1 MCEAR
6 GRSKANRRHVNWLF
20 STHTAVLLNGCWKGW
35 KLPLNQS
42 SYKDKLIKK
51 KIILS
56 LSCLPVISRPPVL
69 ICLWHQS
76 QGVNSFVNCFSKGGI
91 LLHFPTFVLFMTNN
105 KIITICFRITIK
117 DERLL
122 TYYCKQ
128 KKRLFKRLDFCCPS
142 VRPLSAAPNRKK
154 GLRYQT
160 NGIRDFSLHQH
171 R

>member
-1 MCEAR
+1 M
-6 GRSKANRRHVNWLF
+6 
-20 STHTAVLLNGCWKGW
+20 
-35 KLPLNQS
+35 PLNQS

-56 LSCLPVISRPPVL
+56 LSCQLPVISRPPVL

-128 KKRLFKRLDFCCPS
+128 KKRFFKRLDFCNQIQCFT
-142 VRPLSAAPNRKK
+142 
-154 GLRYQT
+154 T
-160 NGIRDFSLHQH
+160 NNDPTFYMCVFIWPYFKLIRT
-171 R
+171 

>member
-1 MCEAR
+1 MLERLKIAPKPKQLQR
-6 GRSKANRRHVNWLF
+6 QINKKENHFF
-20 STHTAVLLNGCWKGW
+20 SV
-35 KLPLNQS
+35 
-42 SYKDKLIKK
+42 
-51 KIILS
+51 
-56 LSCLPVISRPPVL
+56 LPVISRPPVL

-91 LLHFPTFVLFMTNN
+91 LLHFPTFVLLMTNN

-128 KKRLFKRLDFCCPS
+128 KKRLFKRLDFCCRRQQHS
-142 VRPLSAAPNRKK
+142 VAIHPPVVRRPIQKK